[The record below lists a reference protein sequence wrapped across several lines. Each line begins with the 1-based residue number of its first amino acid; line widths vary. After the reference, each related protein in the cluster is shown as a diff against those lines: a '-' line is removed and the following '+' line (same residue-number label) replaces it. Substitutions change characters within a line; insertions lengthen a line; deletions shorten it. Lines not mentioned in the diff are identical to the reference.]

1 MKKALAVCSLMLA
14 LSACGNMIK
23 NENGSEYLTQL
34 EAEPIGCT
42 FLYKIESEVSV
53 YDADDARRYL
63 ENRIADQARPG
74 NAYWITSQRTRPNEW
89 VIFGPERAFIL
100 VANVYDCPHPRSVH
114 TAKDG
119 ETSVITTPV
128 IIENQINCQD
138 SIYGGQKPD
147 C

>member
-1 MKKALAVCSLMLA
+1 MKKLIAICSLLFA
-14 LSACGNMIK
+14 LGACGGLIE

-100 VANVYDCPHPRSVH
+100 VANVYDCPHPRSVR

-119 ETSVITTPV
+119 AVNQMPTTV
-128 IIENQINCQD
+128 IIENNSNCAD
-138 SIYGGQKPD
+138 SMYG

>member
-1 MKKALAVCSLMLA
+1 MKKALAVCSLLLA

-63 ENRIADQARPG
+63 ENRIADQARGG

-89 VIFGPERAFIL
+89 VIFGPERSFIL
-100 VANVYDCPHPRSVH
+100 VANVYDCPYPNKAR
-114 TAKDG
+114 TAKNDAAAVAQ
-119 ETSVITTPV
+119 TPIVIEEQV
-128 IIENQINCQD
+128 SCE
-138 SIYGGQKPD
+138 SSMYGGQTG